1 MKQLSSSFFDFFL
14 FFTLTLFAVV
24 LAFGGKSFSV
34 VNEGISLWAAC
45 VLPALFP
52 YFFITAIVTKLSSP
66 KKMGRILAPLTKT
79 LFNTGGVTGYAFLI
93 SVVSGYPIGAAV
105 TCELKKNNLLS
116 DAEAVR
122 CSAVCSTSSPMFL
135 TGSVGAIMFGDKTF
149 GLRLFLCHLISAVIN
164 GFIFSFYKRKEK
176 PYSSTAAPYGAHVDG
191 LLYEGV
197 YSSVISVL
205 TVGGMITL
213 FYLITHLLLAYGILN
228 PAIYLVEKITGDARL
243 SVGIVSGLFECTT
256 GLKQIASCGIT
267 FFTLPTVAAVC
278 GFGGVSVILQST
290 AYLKKTKIKVAP
302 FVLSKLS
309 GAAVNFIVGLLFS
322 LFFYP

>member
-1 MKQLSSSFFDFFL
+1 M
-14 FFTLTLFAVV
+14 
-24 LAFGGKSFSV
+24 
-34 VNEGISLWAAC
+34 
-45 VLPALFP
+45 
-52 YFFITAIVTKLSSP
+52 
-66 KKMGRILAPLTKT
+66 
-79 LFNTGGVTGYAFLI
+79 
-93 SVVSGYPIGAAV
+93 
-105 TCELKKNNLLS
+105 
-116 DAEAVR
+116 
-122 CSAVCSTSSPMFL
+122 
-135 TGSVGAIMFGDKTF
+135 
-149 GLRLFLCHLISAVIN
+149 ISAVVN
-164 GFIFSFYKRKEK
+164 GFIFSFYKRKDK
-176 PYSSTAAPYGAHVDG
+176 PYSTTAAPYKSTRIDG

-243 SVGIVSGLFECTT
+243 SVGIVSGLLECTT
-256 GLKQIASCGIT
+256 GLKLIASCGIT

-290 AYLKKTKIKVAP
+290 SYLKKAKIKVAP